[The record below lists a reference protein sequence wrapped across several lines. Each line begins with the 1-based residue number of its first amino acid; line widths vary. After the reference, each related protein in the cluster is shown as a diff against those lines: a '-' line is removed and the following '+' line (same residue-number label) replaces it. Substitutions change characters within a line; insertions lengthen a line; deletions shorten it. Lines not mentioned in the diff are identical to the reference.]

1 MAIFNFNEIRNYNT
15 SYKSYDEMIVENQFI
30 DERNIDLGRTK
41 EYDIFLSHS
50 YADREIIPH
59 LKQVLEDMG
68 YKVYVDWIDD
78 KLLSRDSITKETAK
92 ILQLRMTQSKS
103 LFYATS
109 DNSKKSKWMPWE
121 LGYFD
126 GIKNKR
132 VAILP
137 IKNTNNGFNKDFEGQ
152 EYLGLYYYISID
164 KLSREFQHK
173 AMMMEKNALQE
184 LITKFDT
191 IDKLFINENS
201 SKFVVFEE
209 WLDGENPYTL
219 EDEYD
224 KIMKEYNGGNE
235 NE

>member
-1 MAIFNFNEIRNYNT
+1 MSVFNFNEIKNYKT
-15 SYKSYDEMIVENQFI
+15 SYRSYDEMNINNQFVN
-30 DERNIDLGRTK
+30 ESNIDTDIRK

-59 LKQVLEDMG
+59 LKQVLEDMN
-68 YKVYVDWIDD
+68 YRVYVDWIDD
-78 KLLSRDSITKETAK
+78 KLLSRDNITKETAK
-92 ILQLRMTQSKS
+92 ILQLRMNQSKS

-137 IKNTNNGFNKDFEGQ
+137 IEDDNNNFNENFKGQ

-164 KLSREFQHK
+164 KLSRDFQHK
-173 AMMMEKNALQE
+173 MMMMEKNALQE
-184 LITKFDT
+184 MIAKFDT
-191 IDKLFINENS
+191 IDKLFVNENS

-209 WLDGENPYTL
+209 WLNGENPYTL
-219 EDEYD
+219 EEEYE
-224 KIMKEYNGGNE
+224 KIMKEFNHGS
-235 NE
+235 